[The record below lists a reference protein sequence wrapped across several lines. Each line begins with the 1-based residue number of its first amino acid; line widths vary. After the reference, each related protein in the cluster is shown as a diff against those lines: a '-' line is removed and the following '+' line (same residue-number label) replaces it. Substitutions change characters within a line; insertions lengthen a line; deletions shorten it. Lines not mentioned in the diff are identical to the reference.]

1 MRLDHLLS
9 RVLEQ
14 FLRKFA
20 LLMFYN
26 AHTVKTW
33 ALERINAFPI
43 TSQLLRKNPGLVAQ
57 LVRALC

>member
-9 RVLEQ
+9 SERERSILGS
-14 FLRKFA
+14 RSK
-20 LLMFYN
+20 YD
-26 AHTVKTW
+26 HTVNLG
-33 ALERINAFPI
+33 AGSQNEFPV